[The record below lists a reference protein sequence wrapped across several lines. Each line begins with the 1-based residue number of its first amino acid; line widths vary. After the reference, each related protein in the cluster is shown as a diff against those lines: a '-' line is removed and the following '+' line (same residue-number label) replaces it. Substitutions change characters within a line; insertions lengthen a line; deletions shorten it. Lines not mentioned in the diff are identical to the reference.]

1 MYSDYPCSDWP
12 NLITMSEMVLANGK
26 IGEAAEIWLVES
38 MSAEDRRS
46 VAAMT
51 EEEGQILVWR
61 EEITSVSE

>member
-26 IGEAAEIWLVES
+26 IGEAAEIWLIDLTEEDS
-38 MSAEDRRS
+38 MPVS
-46 VAAMT
+46 AMT

-61 EEITSVSE
+61 KEITSVSE